1 MSYNPT
7 MPYRPAP
14 IRRESVTAKAA
25 EEICRYI
32 QAERLA
38 PGRRLPGE
46 LQLASM
52 LGISRTSL
60 REALRIL
67 DGLGFVEKRP
77 DKGIVVKGVGLPAGE
92 RGPGRQAIVDAVSVA
107 LQVRTL
113 VEARCAELA
122 AAAAPEEPLVEM
134 ESHLSRFDEALKRG
148 DLVAATQAHVAFHE
162 TLIAAAGNPFLTSIF
177 QALRFA
183 VTEIGPLALKKSGS
197 RRTEVDAHRQI
208 YDAVCRRDARRAAA
222 AVKRHFRDI
231 GGVVE
236 FHLRNRRGVADNGK
250 PSGAGKA

>member
-1 MSYNPT
+1 

-32 QAERLA
+32 QAERLL

-46 LQLASM
+46 LQLAGM

-67 DGLGFVEKRP
+67 EGLGFVEKQP
-77 DKGIVVKGVGLPAGE
+77 DKGIVVKGGALPGDGAS
-92 RGPGRQAIVDAVSVA
+92 GRQDIADAVSVA

-122 AAAAPEEPLVEM
+122 AAGVAEGSLAEM
-134 ESHLSRFDEALKRG
+134 EGHLSRFDEALKRG
-148 DLVAATQAHVAFHE
+148 DLVAATQAHVAFHD
-162 TLIAAAGNPFLTSIF
+162 TLIAAAHNPFLAGIF
-177 QALRFA
+177 QSLKFA
-183 VTEIGPLALKKSGS
+183 VTEIGPAALKRAAS

-208 YDAVCRRDARRAAA
+208 YDAVRRRDPRRAAA
-222 AVKRHFRDI
+222 AVKRHFRDV
-231 GGVVE
+231 GALVE
-236 FHLRNRRGVADNGK
+236 FHLRNRRGAGDNGRG
-250 PSGAGKA
+250 SGGGRG

>member
-1 MSYNPT
+1 MT
-7 MPYRPAP
+7 YRPAP

-32 QAERLA
+32 QAERLS

-46 LQLASM
+46 LQLAGM

-77 DKGIVVKGVGLPAGE
+77 DKGIVVKGVGLPGPSA
-92 RGPGRQAIVDAVSVA
+92 PGRQAIVDAVSVA
-107 LQVRTL
+107 LHVRTL

-122 AAAAPEEPLVEM
+122 AVSAPEGPLAEM

-148 DLVAATQAHVAFHE
+148 DLVAATQAHVAFHD
-162 TLIAAAGNPFLTSIF
+162 TLIVAAQNPFLTTIF
-177 QALRFA
+177 QSLKFA
-183 VTEIGPLALKKSGS
+183 VTEIGPVALKKASS

-208 YDAVCRRDARRAAA
+208 YDAVRRRDARRAAA

-231 GGVVE
+231 GALVE

-250 PSGAGKA
+250 APGGGKA